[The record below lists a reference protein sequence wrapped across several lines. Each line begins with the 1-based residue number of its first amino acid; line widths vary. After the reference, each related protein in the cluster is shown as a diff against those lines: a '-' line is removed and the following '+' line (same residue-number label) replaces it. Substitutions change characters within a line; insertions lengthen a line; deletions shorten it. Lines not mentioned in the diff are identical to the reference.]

1 MGKPRSTCVAI
12 DGPVASGKTVAGR
25 SVADK
30 VGFRFLDTGAMYRA
44 ATLAALQRGIDFDA
58 GPALTEMAG
67 SIQLKLAGQSG
78 ERLFLDGV
86 DVSDEL
92 RDPQVDQGVSLV
104 SKAPGVRYAL
114 VARQQAIA
122 GAGGIVMVGR
132 DIGTVVL
139 PDAPVK
145 VFLTASVEVRARRRY
160 EESRAE
166 NDAIPYEK
174 VLAQLRRR
182 DKIDSER
189 DQSPLRPANDA
200 VVIATDDMSV
210 PELTAEILRIAET
223 NGIRPIGGS
232 GLETEASDR

>member
-1 MGKPRSTCVAI
+1 M
-12 DGPVASGKTVAGR
+12 
-25 SVADK
+25 
-30 VGFRFLDTGAMYRA
+30 
-44 ATLAALQRGIDFDA
+44 
-58 GPALTEMAG
+58 
-67 SIQLKLAGQSG
+67 
-78 ERLFLDGV
+78 
-86 DVSDEL
+86 
-92 RDPQVDQGVSLV
+92 
-104 SKAPGVRYAL
+104 
-114 VARQQAIA
+114 
-122 GAGGIVMVGR
+122 
-132 DIGTVVL
+132 
-139 PDAPVK
+139 
-145 VFLTASVEVRARRRY
+145 VFLPASVEVRARRRY

-166 NDAIPYEK
+166 NDAITYEK